1 MTSVMDAVATAAAAV
16 PRLYRINS
24 VPGAPTYPYGSF
36 SASLGRG
43 GAYDLTGDEGL
54 RWGRIVVQTFG
65 RTADSAVDLA
75 EQVRTA
81 LVEKRLAMT
90 GFETTACRAELDP
103 AVTRDPDDNGVVGVT
118 ATFTFT
124 AAPTS

>member
-1 MTSVMDAVATAAAAV
+1 MTTVMDAVATAAGAV
-16 PRLYRINS
+16 PRLYRLNA
-24 VPGAPTYPYGSF
+24 VPTGPTYPYGSF

-43 GAYDLTGDEGL
+43 AAFALTGKEGL

-65 RTADSAVDLA
+65 KTADSAVGHA
-75 EQVRTA
+75 ELVRAA
-81 LVEKRLAMT
+81 LVETRLTMA

-103 AVTRDPDDNGVVGVT
+103 AVTRDPDDAGVVGVT
-118 ATFTFT
+118 TTYTFT